1 MDIDTI
7 ELAKKKLKKLGIK
20 KVICISAVSGEN
32 ITTLIRE
39 AQDLIVSMSESE
51 DNNNQLQN
59 VSWSP

>member
-1 MDIDTI
+1 MDKDTI
-7 ELAKKKLKKLGIK
+7 ELAKKNLKKFGVK

-39 AQDLIVSMSESE
+39 AQDLIVSMLESE
-51 DNNNQLQN
+51 DNSNQLQN